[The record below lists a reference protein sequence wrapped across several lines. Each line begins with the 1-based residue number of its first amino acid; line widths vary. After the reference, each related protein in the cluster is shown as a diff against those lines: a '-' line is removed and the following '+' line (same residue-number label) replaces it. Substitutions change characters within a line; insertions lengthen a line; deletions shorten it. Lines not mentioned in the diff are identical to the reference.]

1 MNEQRKTVLIV
12 DSDAVYRE
20 RNARLLRN
28 SGFRVLEASGYRDAE
43 NTWQR
48 HPGEI
53 SVLVTAMA
61 LPERN
66 GYELAS
72 RLRAIEPNI
81 KVLFVS
87 GPTGAIISEFHAN
100 TVEGAATLFRPFGGA
115 ELLGK
120 ILGLLRR
127 GLAGSAE
134 A

>member
-1 MNEQRKTVLIV
+1 MTILMV
-12 DSDAVYRE
+12 DSDAAHRE
-20 RNARLLRN
+20 RIARMLRN
-28 SGFRVLEASGYRDAE
+28 HGLRVLEASGYRDAE

-72 RLRAIEPNI
+72 RLRANEPNI
-81 KVLFVS
+81 KVLLIS
-87 GPTGAIISEFHAN
+87 GPTGAVISEFHAN
-100 TVEGAATLFRPFGGA
+100 LVEGADTLFRPFKGA
-115 ELLGK
+115 ELVNK
-120 ILGLLRR
+120 ILSLLKG